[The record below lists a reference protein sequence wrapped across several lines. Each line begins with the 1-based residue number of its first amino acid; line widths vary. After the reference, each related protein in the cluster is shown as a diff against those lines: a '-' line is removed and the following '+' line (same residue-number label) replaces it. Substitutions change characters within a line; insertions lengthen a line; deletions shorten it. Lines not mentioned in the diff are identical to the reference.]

1 VRPSARPAGA
11 TPDRRYA
18 VEQVK
23 QLRDVVAI
31 RGGQRPRER
40 DTAAIYEE
48 VVLAAFATAI
58 DGAGTRFRAPFFACR

>member
-1 VRPSARPAGA
+1 VRPSARPAG
-11 TPDRRYA
+11 TTSDRRYA
-18 VEQVK
+18 VEQVE

-48 VVLAAFATAI
+48 VVLAALATAI
-58 DGAGTRFRAPFFACR
+58 DGAGTRFGAPFFACT